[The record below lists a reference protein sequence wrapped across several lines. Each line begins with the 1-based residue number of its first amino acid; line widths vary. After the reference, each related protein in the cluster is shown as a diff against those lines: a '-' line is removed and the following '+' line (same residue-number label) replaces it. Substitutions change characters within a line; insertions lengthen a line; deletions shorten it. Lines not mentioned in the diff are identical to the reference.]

1 MNLLHPNPLTDETL
15 TCIANWTNER
25 NSSQTFLM
33 AALDDRFRRT
43 QEDRLRCFLLQ
54 KTDSDGFLVAQ
65 SSDATC
71 HGGLGSPTD
80 GFQTF
85 QIGKPTRLNST
96 NLFPKWAAKRA
107 SLITVD
113 YTNLY
118 EFSSDRESLSV
129 STYSYTTKASSL
141 VSRISVMKKV
151 ESDETWV
158 KLVTKSVA
166 GCEQSYRC
174 AILHKRTRHIIELE
188 LGPPTSVLRA
198 ACADTFFVPES
209 TEVVTLLTKDLG
221 VHECTLSGVHNVTS
235 LNLGS
240 HTDLC
245 VLPGFSRVEARCSSD
260 QQVQFIRDCPEDRGA
275 VERANYTCQGGWEES
290 ADTLMRPTGASFPFP
305 ATSGAIRGFLIA
317 RPQKRDSTSLR
328 RVCLMYT
335 VINQTYSWTV
345 GKKGCDRD
353 LSMLAGGH
361 KFTTVPSHECASG
374 GPALIVAQM
383 LVLVLLLFTNFIKR

>member
-1 MNLLHPNPLTDETL
+1 M
-15 TCIANWTNER
+15 TCIATWADESNT
-25 NSSQTFLM
+25 SQMYLVAT
-33 AALDDRFRRT
+33 LDDRFRRT

-54 KTDSDGFLVAQ
+54 KTDTDGFLVAQ

-71 HGGLGSPTD
+71 HGGLTSPTD

-85 QIGKPTRLNST
+85 QMGQPTRINTT

-113 YTNLY
+113 YANLY

-129 STYSYTTKASSL
+129 STYSYATKASTL

-174 AILHKRTRHIIELE
+174 AILHRRARHIIELE

-198 ACADTFFVPES
+198 ACAETFFVPES

-221 VHECTLSGVHNVTS
+221 VQECTLSGVHNVTS
-235 LNLGS
+235 LNMDAQA
-240 HTDLC
+240 DLC
-245 VLPGFSRVEARCSSD
+245 GPQGFARVEARCSSD
-260 QQVQFIRDCPEDRGA
+260 QLLQFVRDCPDSGLRTPEDRGRMN
-275 VERANYTCQGGWEES
+275 RANYTCQGGWEETGDS
-290 ADTLMRPTGASFPFP
+290 LMRPTGASFPFP
-305 ATSGAIRGFLIA
+305 PAGAIKGFLIA
-317 RPQKRDSTSLR
+317 RPQSRDSTSLR

-345 GKKGCDRD
+345 GKKGCDRG
-353 LSMLAGGH
+353 LSLQAGGH
-361 KFTTVPSHECASG
+361 KFTTIPSHPCISG
-374 GPALIVAQM
+374 GTALDAACQLVFVSM
-383 LVLVLLLFTNFIKR
+383 LFMNFIKR